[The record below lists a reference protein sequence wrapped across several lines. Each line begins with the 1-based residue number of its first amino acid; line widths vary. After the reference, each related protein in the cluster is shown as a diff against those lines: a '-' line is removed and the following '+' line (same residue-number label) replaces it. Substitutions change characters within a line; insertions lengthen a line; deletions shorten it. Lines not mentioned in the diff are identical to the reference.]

1 MKLHFILIFM
11 ILSSGVFADNK
22 VSNVLERY
30 AWEKRQLIVFTPD
43 QNFPEY
49 IKLNQLIDQHTF
61 ELDDRNLHIWHV
73 IKNNDVML
81 AKTLIDD
88 FTNQEIRDT
97 FKVEADEFRIILIGY
112 DQEEKLRLK
121 YSDFENIFF
130 TIDQMPM
137 RIQEIQNN

>member
-49 IKLNQLIDQHTF
+49 IKLNQLINQHTF

>member
-1 MKLHFILIFM
+1 MKLKFILIFLF
-11 ILSSGVFADNK
+11 LSPGVLAENK

-49 IKLNQLIDQHTF
+49 IKLNQLINQHTF

>member
-1 MKLHFILIFM
+1 MKLKFILIFLF
-11 ILSSGVFADNK
+11 LSPGVLAENK

>member
-1 MKLHFILIFM
+1 MKLKFILIFLF
-11 ILSSGVFADNK
+11 LSPGVLAENK

-112 DQEEKLRLK
+112 DQEEKLRLE